1 MKNVYLLIAIS
12 LMLLTVPGALFA
24 QGVAINTDGAAA
36 HASAMLDVQSTN
48 KGLLVPRIANW
59 ASNPANPA
67 TGLMIF
73 NLVGDG
79 TNGPGFY
86 YYTGSSWV
94 KMFAGGTNDYIL
106 NQVAT
111 DQTAGFRISGNG
123 YIGSNLGVGTTSP
136 LGRIHTNIGSGAVT
150 ATTYA
155 LYSQNQATNTT
166 TDGVNKF
173 GGYFVSQGAFTGG
186 SGAATNNYGIYT
198 VATGADN
205 NYGVWASSGT
215 AIYGVGT
222 VYGVYGQTS
231 TNNGYG
237 GYFSNTATG
246 TGTQYA
252 LRAQASGGT
261 GTGTKF
267 GVYALVNGS
276 ATTNYAIYGNASGG
290 TTNWAGY
297 FMGNTYIS
305 TNLGIGTTSPAANI
319 DNGGTT
325 AGGALRTVFARQ
337 SEGNST
343 GSGTFLG
350 VRAWETQNTSYGG
363 KMFSIEN
370 TFYGQLNSSIEF
382 YRGSST
388 TGGYMTFTSNNGTE
402 RMRIDPSGYVG
413 IGTTAPSTQLHTT
426 GGVRFQTLAGTG
438 SRIVYADASG
448 NLSAASA
455 AGSGLVSG
463 SGTTNY
469 VSKWTP
475 NGNTLGNSQI
485 YDNGTAVGIG
495 TSAPSHLFT
504 IQGSSA
510 STTYLN
516 VGGTSNGSLS
526 ARHIR
531 GKNAGDANPGDL
543 YLQYYEANSIYMAY
557 GGGNV
562 GIGNTAASYKLDV
575 TGNGR
580 FTTDLRS
587 QTFGI
592 QNTSNSTGYG
602 ISLYNGPTAG
612 APTYGI
618 MFAGTG
624 TFGTHGYVTSDWAT
638 YFTMNDNTA
647 RGWVFR
653 RNLTNVASISGGG
666 NLSIAGRIRVGDN
679 AQTEMYSNSNR
690 VKFRS
695 ENIDGVAEFA
705 SYGLYLPR
713 TEQTYN
719 LYVAGKVKIGHGEAG
734 YLDINDVNTRI
745 AEGGSNSIR
754 LQTNYGYTD
763 FGPQNA
769 DWSHFSTDRPRYY
782 FNKGI
787 TVDEGLIGSYNEDLQ
802 LQTSGNTRVT
812 VLNSNG
818 NVGIATASP
827 AYGKLQI
834 QHEGDANANEWG
846 THAIMIRDS
855 DHALYMGADTETRC
869 GYIRSTDIGTA
880 QSNLSLNPSGGNVG
894 IGTTSPLH
902 KLDVTGNQATGWGT
916 GLGHFINNAISNDVA
931 GVYGSTNNTP
941 YYGFGGYF
949 LGGFIG
955 VRGESTLEGNYAYG
969 VYGQA
974 YGNYGYGVYGVAYGN
989 SIAYGVYSSGD
1000 FTCTGTKSATV
1011 KTEEGPKEL
1020 YCQESPE
1027 NWFEDFGSG
1036 VINNGKAVVNI
1047 KQDYLMT
1054 VTISEQ
1060 HSMKVFIT
1068 PNGQMGNWWVEK
1080 KEDSFIVYAP
1090 DAQNGTEFDFRVVA
1104 KRKGYEDIRLK
1115 DAPGA
1120 YTDKFLYPTVNDVPA
1135 RYREDWL
1142 KLNR

>member
-1 MKNVYLLIAIS
+1 QEGSGWRV
-12 LMLLTVPGALFA
+12 
-24 QGVAINTDGAAA
+24 GVFGQLEDLDADQKYAVTG
-36 HASAMLDVQSTN
+36 HAS
-48 KGLLVPRIANW
+48 
-59 ASNPANPA
+59 
-67 TGLMIF
+67 
-73 NLVGDG
+73 
-79 TNGPGFY
+79 GPG
-86 YYTGSSWV
+86 
-94 KMFAGGTNDYIL
+94 I
-106 NQVAT
+106 
-111 DQTAGFRISGNG
+111 
-123 YIGSNLGVGTTSP
+123 
-136 LGRIHTNIGSGAVT
+136 
-150 ATTYA
+150 
-155 LYSQNQATNTT
+155 
-166 TDGVNKF
+166 
-173 GGYFVSQGAFTGG
+173 
-186 SGAATNNYGIYT
+186 NYGIYGI
-198 VATGADN
+198 A
-205 NYGVWASSGT
+205 
-215 AIYGVGT
+215 
-222 VYGVYGQTS
+222 
-231 TNNGYG
+231 YG
-237 GYFSNTATG
+237 GSE
-246 TGTQYA
+246 
-252 LRAQASGGT
+252 
-261 GTGTKF
+261 
-267 GVYALVNGS
+267 
-276 ATTNYAIYGNASGG
+276 
-290 TTNWAGY
+290 NWAGY

-531 GKNAGDANPGDL
+531 GKNDGDANPGDL

-713 TEQTYN
+713 TGQTYN

-763 FGPQNA
+763 FDPQNA

-894 IGTTSPLH
+894 IGTTAPTEKLH
-902 KLDVTGNQATGWGT
+902 V
-916 GLGHFINNAISNDVA
+916 
-931 GVYGSTNNTP
+931 
-941 YYGFGGYF
+941 
-949 LGGFIG
+949 
-955 VRGESTLEGNYAYG
+955 EG
-969 VYGQA
+969 
-974 YGNYGYGVYGVAYGN
+974 
-989 SIAYGVYSSGD
+989 D
-1000 FTCTGTKSATV
+1000 
-1011 KTEEGPKEL
+1011 
-1020 YCQESPE
+1020 
-1027 NWFEDFGSG
+1027 
-1036 VINNGKAVVNI
+1036 VNI
-1047 KQDYLMT
+1047 TGGGLKGCTYYNQSEAVSTTTSSSYQTKASLSLPAGT
-1054 VTISEQ
+1054 YFVTFSCELT
-1060 HSMKVFIT
+1060 H
-1068 PNGQMGNWWVEK
+1068 NYY
-1080 KEDSFIVYAP
+1080 D
-1090 DAQNGTEFDFRVVA
+1090 DGT
-1104 KRKGYEDIRLK
+1104 
-1115 DAPGA
+1115 A
-1120 YTDKFLYPTVNDVPA
+1120 YRF
-1135 RYREDWL
+1135 
-1142 KLNR
+1142 